1 MKRIVLISCAAKEI
15 NSGTKAKNIYVT
27 QAFKKSLDYAYLL
40 KPDKIFLL
48 TLNQGLIGVNEELLS
63 STDTLDD
70 KDDDEIMAWANEVL
84 EKLMLEADLQ
94 RDEFI
99 FLAGLNYRKYLIPH
113 IKNYKISFTGLP
125 LYL

>member
-1 MKRIVLISCAAKEI
+1 MRRIILISCAVKEI
-15 NSGTKAKNIYVT
+15 NSGEQAKNIYV
-27 QAFKKSLDYAYLL
+27 AESFKKSLDYAYLL

-70 KDDDEIMAWANEVL
+70 KDDEEIMVWANVVL
-84 EKLMLEADLQ
+84 GKLMLEADIQ

-99 FLAGLNYRKYLIPH
+99 FLAGHNYRKYLIPH
-113 IKNYKISFTGLP
+113 IKNYKISFTGQP

>member
-40 KPDKIFLL
+40 KPDKIFFL
-48 TLNQGLIGVNEELLS
+48 TLNQGLISVNEELLS

-70 KDDDEIMAWANEVL
+70 KDDRENMVWADEVL
-84 EKLMLEADLQ
+84 EKLALEADLQ
-94 RDEFI
+94 KDEFI
-99 FLAGLNYRKYLIPH
+99 FLAGYNYRKYLVPH
-113 IKNYKISFTGLP
+113 IKNYKVSIMGLP
-125 LYL
+125 LYF